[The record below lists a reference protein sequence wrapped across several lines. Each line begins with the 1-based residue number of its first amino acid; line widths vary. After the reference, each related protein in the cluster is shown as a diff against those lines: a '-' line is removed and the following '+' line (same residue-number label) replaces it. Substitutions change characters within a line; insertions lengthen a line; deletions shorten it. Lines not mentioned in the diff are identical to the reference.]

1 MLRKEIP
8 IYNERGRG
16 FMAENAINEAV
27 IKVKVIG
34 VGGGGNSVLQRIAQ
48 EQLLNIELIG
58 VNTDAKQLEK
68 LKAFNIKTLQ
78 IGASL
83 TKGLGTGSKH
93 ELGEIAAQKN
103 EEQIKE
109 LFNGAD
115 LAFITA
121 GMGGGTGTGAA
132 PVIAAIA
139 KKMGALTI
147 GVVTMPFSFEGSRK
161 KKIAQIGIEK
171 LQEHID
177 ALISVKND
185 NLLKLTGSQK
195 LSLMD
200 AFSAADSVLKQA
212 IRCIVELI
220 MTIGVIN
227 VDFADVKSI
236 FQQSTSPDALIGI
249 GEADSSPIIAV
260 QQAVSSP
267 LIEKSLEGA
276 RGIILNISGG
286 NNLSLYEVNEA
297 TQYIYS
303 HTHPDVNI
311 IFGTVIDDTLG
322 DTVRATII
330 ATDFVGGVKAMNN
343 DVPVHKAEAL
353 DVPPF
358 ISTGLKE
365 KIAVFNRSKT

>member
-1 MLRKEIP
+1 ME
-8 IYNERGRG
+8 
-16 FMAENAINEAV
+16 ENAINEAV
-27 IKVKVIG
+27 IKIKVIG

-58 VNTDAKQLEK
+58 INTDAKQLEK

-83 TKGLGTGSKH
+83 TKGLGTGAKH
-93 ELGEIAAQKN
+93 ELGELAAQKN

-115 LAFITA
+115 LVFITA

-147 GVVTMPFSFEGSRK
+147 GVVTIPFSFEGSRK

-185 NLLKLTGSQK
+185 NLLRLTGSQK

-200 AFSAADSVLKQA
+200 AFAAADGILKQA

-236 FQQSTSPDALIGI
+236 FQQSTSPEALIGI
-249 GEADSSPIIAV
+249 GEGDSSPIIAV
-260 QQAVSSP
+260 QQAISSP

-276 RGIILNISGG
+276 RGIILNVSGG
-286 NNLSLYEVNEA
+286 DNLSLYEVNEA
-297 TQYIYS
+297 TQYIYA

-330 ATDFVGGVKAMNN
+330 ATDFVGSGKASDNPDGMF
-343 DVPVHKAEAL
+343 VHKAETL
-353 DVPPF
+353 DVPKFASVDLAERIPIF
-358 ISTGLKE
+358 H
-365 KIAVFNRSKT
+365 RSKT

>member
-1 MLRKEIP
+1 
-8 IYNERGRG
+8 
-16 FMAENAINEAV
+16 MAENAINEAV

-330 ATDFVGGVKAMNN
+330 ATDFVGDVKAMNT

-353 DVPPF
+353 DVPTF

>member
-330 ATDFVGGVKAMNN
+330 ATDFVGDVKAMNT

-353 DVPPF
+353 DVPTF

>member
-1 MLRKEIP
+1 
-8 IYNERGRG
+8 
-16 FMAENAINEAV
+16 MAENAINEAV

-330 ATDFVGGVKAMNN
+330 ATDFVGDVKAMNT
-343 DVPVHKAEAL
+343 DVPAHKAEAL

>member
-1 MLRKEIP
+1 
-8 IYNERGRG
+8 
-16 FMAENAINEAV
+16 MAENAINEAV

-322 DTVRATII
+322 DKVRATII
-330 ATDFVGGVKAMNN
+330 ATDFVGDVKAMNN

-353 DVPPF
+353 DVPTF